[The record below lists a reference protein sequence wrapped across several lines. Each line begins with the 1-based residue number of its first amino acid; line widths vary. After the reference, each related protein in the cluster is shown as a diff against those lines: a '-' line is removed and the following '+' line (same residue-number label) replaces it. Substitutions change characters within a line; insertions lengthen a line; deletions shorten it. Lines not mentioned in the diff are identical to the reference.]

1 VKSFPIALVGALVL
15 ASCAAPQKP
24 PPRRAKMSDFPPL
37 PSALPAPP
45 EAGEMPKIVDS
56 SLQFY
61 FSRPRQNGK
70 VRVRVEFKVN
80 GYLEADDLVALE
92 LTNRRRPVGK
102 RLECPQRRS
111 ARSGVTVECTAKSD
125 STAGEI
131 PVSNATYGFLIS
143 LKREGRYTPLRKGLF
158 QVFKC
163 SRGLCLNRDGLL
175 GEHWAHFENRKDP
188 RLVFR
193 IAFKS
198 RSAMPAMHHD
208 PKRQAKAK
216 SGVNVE
222 TLTTTCFAGKK
233 KLGRTSESFM
243 VLDDD
248 GVWVELLA
256 RSDLF
261 LQDLQDLGKGPL
273 RCKVNLNAN
282 PFADLRLEIDDE
294 GNLVPHRAQAGEKG
308 LQSPWWWL
316 KASRPGRHDSRA
328 KAGARTIKKL
338 RLNGG
343 L

>member
-1 VKSFPIALVGALVL
+1 MAG
-15 ASCAAPQKP
+15 CATPQQP
-24 PPRRAKMSDFPPL
+24 PPRQPKASDYPPL

-45 EAGEMPKIVDS
+45 EAGELPRIVDN

-61 FSRPRQNGK
+61 FSRPRQNRK
-70 VRVRVEFKVN
+70 VRVRVEFKIN

-92 LTNRRRPVGK
+92 LTSRRRPVGR

-131 PVSNATYGFLIS
+131 PLNGATYGFTIS
-143 LKREGRYTPLRKGLF
+143 LKRDGRYKPLRKGRF

-163 SRGLCLNRDGLL
+163 SEGLCLNRDGIL

-193 IAFKS
+193 LAYKS
-198 RSAMPAMHHD
+198 RSSMPAMHPD
-208 PKRQAKAK
+208 PKKQARAKA
-216 SGVNVE
+216 GVAVE

-273 RCKVNLNAN
+273 RCKVNLNAK
-282 PFADLRLEIDDE
+282 PFADLRLILDE
-294 GNLVPHRAQAGEKG
+294 NGDLIPHPAQAGEKG

-316 KASRPGRHDSRA
+316 KAYRPGRHDSRA
-328 KAGARTIKKL
+328 KAGARTIKRL
-338 RLNGG
+338 RLNGR

>member
-1 VKSFPIALVGALVL
+1 MKSLPFALVGALLL
-15 ASCAAPQKP
+15 AGCAAPQKP
-24 PPRRAKMSDFPPL
+24 PPRREAPSFPPL

-45 EAGEMPKIVDS
+45 EASELPKIVDS
-56 SLQFY
+56 SLQFF
-61 FSRPRQNGK
+61 FSPPRQNGK

-92 LTNRRRPVGK
+92 LTKRRRPVGR

-131 PVSNATYGFLIS
+131 PVSAGTYDFLIS
-143 LKREGRYTPLRKGLF
+143 LKREGRYKPLRRGRF

-163 SRGLCLNRDGLL
+163 SAGVCLNRDGIL

-193 IAFKS
+193 LAFKS
-198 RSAMPAMHHD
+198 RSAMPAMHPD

-216 SGVNVE
+216 AGTAVE
-222 TLTTTCFAGKK
+222 TLTTTCYAGKK
-233 KLGRTSESFM
+233 KLGRSSESFM
-243 VLDDD
+243 VLEDD

-273 RCKVNLNAN
+273 RCKVNLNAK
-282 PFADLRLEIDDE
+282 PFADLRLILDE
-294 GNLVPHRAQAGEKG
+294 DGGLVPHPAQTGEKG
-308 LQSPWWWL
+308 LQSPWWWV
-316 KASRPGRHDSRA
+316 KAYRPGRQDSRA
-328 KAGARTIKKL
+328 KAGARSIKRL
-338 RLNGG
+338 RLNGRF
-343 L
+343 